1 VSAYQRL
8 TDMGPG
14 GMGGSYLALAITS
27 KGLGAPVGF
36 EQATRGTAAEDS
48 T

>member
-1 VSAYQRL
+1 MSGYQRL

-27 KGLGAPVGF
+27 KGLGTPVGF
-36 EQATRGTAAEDS
+36 DQAASGTAVGDS